1 MKKHEMV
8 YVFYKKLPKVYT
20 DNISEHHTHKFIK
33 ETENKRYGKD
43 GVDNKGMI
51 KNRSEKETVSKYDP
65 PLPTSVIKDDNLCN
79 YDVNKNAY
87 GGGKE
92 GRIKISKDKREH
104 ETRYEPP
111 LPNSI
116 LEIKSEKGKHATQ
129 KPIDLIKWCLKY
141 YSKEGDTILDPT
153 MGSGSTGVACKE
165 MNRNFIGI
173 ELDNDIYDMACERL
187 E

>member
-1 MKKHEMV
+1 M
-8 YVFYKKLPKVYT
+8 
-20 DNISEHHTHKFIK
+20 
-33 ETENKRYGKD
+33 
-43 GVDNKGMI
+43 
-51 KNRSEKETVSKYDP
+51 
-65 PLPTSVIKDDNLCN
+65 PTSVIKDDNLCN
-79 YDVNKNAY
+79 YDVDKNAY
-87 GGGKE
+87 GGGKQ

-111 LPNSI
+111 LPTSVIKTEHETLYGKVEIPDFNERNGQSRYEPALPNSI
-116 LEIKSEKGKHATQ
+116 LEIASEKGKHSTQ
-129 KPIDLIKWCLKY
+129 KPVDLIKWCLKY

-173 ELDNDIYDMACERL
+173 EMDKDIYDVACKRL